1 MLEIQDRIWQFIKES
16 KQKTEPIDV
25 EQSEQ
30 IRERAEK
37 FMQIIQ
43 VSELTTEAQVTLL
56 MQIYNMLLRFQ
67 LGQLIIQLENLQENE
82 NN

>member
-1 MLEIQDRIWQFIKES
+1 
-16 KQKTEPIDV
+16 
-25 EQSEQ
+25 
-30 IRERAEK
+30 
-37 FMQIIQ
+37 MQIIQ

>member
-1 MLEIQDRIWQFIKES
+1 M
-16 KQKTEPIDV
+16 EPIDIA
-25 EQSEQ
+25 QSEQ
-30 IRERAEK
+30 IRERTEK

-56 MQIYNMLLRFQ
+56 MQIYNMLLRSQ

-82 NN
+82 DYGES